1 MSTAKCPSE
10 HDPLALTLTIGVT
23 IGLII
28 SYLPQH
34 LRIIFKRSSEGISP
48 WFLLL
53 GSTSSTA
60 AMLNVVTLQWPVI
73 KCCKEVNAGMC
84 LESLGGVFQV
94 VIQWAL
100 FIVTL
105 VLFLIFFPAHLK
117 YAEVRPTVIP
127 SYSKPTF
134 TSYFRD
140 TTYEWKLAATLAALV
155 GLHIGLCTLVT
166 FLLLATQQVSPPS
179 SALSIWATLLGI
191 SSMMLSAFQFLP
203 QIRKTWS
210 TKLVGSLSMV
220 TMCIQSPGAVVMC
233 VSIAIRPGTNWTSWA
248 TFAAAGLLQAVLL
261 VMCVF
266 WKRRQARLGIDDYG
280 RPLPLDGS
288 NGEPVVPRD
297 GDTEGNGAIR
307 LDGDETMPLLENS
320 DSH

>member
-1 MSTAKCPSE
+1 MSPSTCSSD
-10 HDPLALTLTIGVT
+10 HNPFALTLTIGVT
-23 IGLII
+23 IGLIL

-34 LRIIFKRSSEGISP
+34 LRIISNRSSEGISP

-60 AMLNVVTLQWPVI
+60 AMLNVVALQWPVVL
-73 KCCKEVNAGMC
+73 CCKQVNAGMC

-94 VIQWAL
+94 LIQWFL

-117 YAEVRPTVIP
+117 YPEIRPTVISP
-127 SYSKPTF
+127 STKPTF
-134 TSYFRD
+134 SSYYRD
-140 TTYEWKLAATLAALV
+140 TTYEWKLAVALAALV

-166 FLLLATQQVSPPS
+166 FLLLTTQQVSPPS
-179 SALSIWATLLGI
+179 TALSLWATFLGV
-191 SSMMLSAFQFLP
+191 SSMLLSAFQFIP

-248 TFAAAGLLQAVLL
+248 PFAAAGLLQAVLL
-261 VMCVF
+261 VMCIF
-266 WKRRQARLGIDDYG
+266 WKKRQAKLGVDDYG
-280 RPLPLDGS
+280 RPLSLEDD
-288 NGEPVVPRD
+288 NGELVLPRD
-297 GDTEGNGAIR
+297 DDAEVNGHIR
-307 LDGDETMPLLENS
+307 LDGDETMPLIETS
-320 DSH
+320 DSR